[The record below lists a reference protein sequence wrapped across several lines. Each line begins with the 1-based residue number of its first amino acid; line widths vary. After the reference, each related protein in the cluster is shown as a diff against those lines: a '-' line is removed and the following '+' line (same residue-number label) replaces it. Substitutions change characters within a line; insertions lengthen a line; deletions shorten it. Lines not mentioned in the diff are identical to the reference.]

1 MPKPTDHVHAVESGE
16 GWHVAK
22 VTTPQGLAVCV
33 PSQPLAVRISQEWQA
48 YQKSAPKSAQ
58 AKPTPADTMPMSMS
72 ISMPMYC
79 LAVTAI
85 DRLSNTSGHNQRD
98 ACIHHLANYAAHELF
113 CHRAASPPSLVK
125 QQALSWQPWLDWA
138 EAEYGVRLIPH
149 TGLMPAPQPATSIAR
164 LREALTAKDDFALAA
179 IQQLTSLS
187 GSLVA
192 SLAVA
197 AGHKTAD
204 EAFAASFLDELWQ
217 AGQWGS
223 DDEAV
228 ARRQQIKKRM
238 GEAETFLLLLAGKSL
253 GAGKPT

>member
-1 MPKPTDHVHAVESGE
+1 MPKAADHVHAVERGA
-16 GWHVAK
+16 GWRVAK
-22 VTTPQGLAVCV
+22 VTTPKGLAMHV
-33 PSQPLAVRISQEWQA
+33 PSQRLAVRISQEWQA
-48 YQKSAPKSAQ
+48 YQKSTKGKAHR
-58 AKPTPADTMPMSMS
+58 KPTSADTISL
-72 ISMPMYC
+72 SMPMYC

-85 DRLSNTSGHNQRD
+85 DRLSDHQRD

-125 QQALSWQPWLDWA
+125 QQAHAWQPWLDWA

-164 LREALTAKDDFALAA
+164 VREALTAKDDFALAA
-179 IQQLTSLS
+179 IQQLTSLG

-197 AGHKTAD
+197 AGHKTSE

-223 DDEAV
+223 DDEAE

-238 GEAETFLLLLAGKSL
+238 GEAEEFLLLLADTSFKSL